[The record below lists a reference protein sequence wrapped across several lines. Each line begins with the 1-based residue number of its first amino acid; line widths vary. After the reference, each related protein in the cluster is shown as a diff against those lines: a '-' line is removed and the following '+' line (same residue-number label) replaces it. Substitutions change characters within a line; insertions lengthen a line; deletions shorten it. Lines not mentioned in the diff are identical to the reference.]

1 MSPFTQTHAS
11 PILGDRFMRRIL
23 VPLLLL
29 LLLPISAT
37 PQTPANAAPPSAES
51 AQLRATAQKL
61 LATGSTEDT
70 LKAADLLDKASQID
84 ARNAEILKTNLE
96 RQKLEQTSPAW
107 KSFVNDVGPFITI
120 LVLAGTF
127 IFNLIQAGI
136 NENHKREDEKRQRA
150 DKLQDIARQDIA
162 DAKKHDA
169 DELKRYT
176 DAAELIGQDEGI
188 SPAATLIRTFT
199 TEPYRSEARQLGR
212 DILLKTKSYDRFQDL
227 FRTVSEPVTQD
238 NLVQVIGLLRKVHEN
253 VGPLLTLYN
262 ESKDPTRLPAEQLA
276 DYKLLVSE
284 RTFLSVSVAAVLRQA
299 RDPATP
305 LDLSDLGF
313 DICDLTG
320 ADLRNATIANA
331 SWNRVN
337 LDGADLRGIADFQN
351 CWFYNTAW
359 WHASHIDKPL
369 LRFLAEKFPFA
380 EDQFPSSPQPISQ
393 KDYDENLARLQ
404 ALAG

>member
-1 MSPFTQTHAS
+1 
-11 PILGDRFMRRIL
+11 MRRIL
-23 VPLLLL
+23 APLLLL
-29 LLLPISAT
+29 LLLPICAIS
-37 PQTPANAAPPSAES
+37 QTPANYAPPSTES

-61 LATGSTEDT
+61 LATGTTDDT

-96 RQKLEQTSPAW
+96 RQKLEQTGPGW
-107 KSFVNDVGPFITI
+107 KSFVSDFGPFITV

-136 NENHKREDEKRQRA
+136 NENHKREDERRQRE

-176 DAAELIGQDEGI
+176 DAAELIGKDEGV

-199 TEPYRSEARQLGR
+199 TEPYRTEARQLGR
-212 DILLKTKSYDRFQDL
+212 SILLKTKSYDRFQDL
-227 FRTVSEPVTQD
+227 FSAVVEPVTQD
-238 NLVQVIGLLRKVHEN
+238 NLIQVIGLLRKVHED
-253 VGPLLTLYN
+253 VGPLLTKSWVNGTNDL
-262 ESKDPTRLPAEQLA
+262 T
-276 DYKLLVSE
+276 LLTPDEVAAYSLLTDE
-284 RTFLSVSVAAVLRQA
+284 RTYLSVRVASALHQP

-305 LDLSDLGF
+305 LDLSRLGF
-313 DICDLTG
+313 DTCSLAG
-320 ADLRNATIANA
+320 ADLRNATISPGA
-331 SWNRVN
+331 WNQVD
-337 LDGADLRGIADFQN
+337 LDGTDLRGITQFQN
-351 CWFYNTAW
+351 CWFYNTDW

-369 LRFLAEKFPFA
+369 LHYLAEKFPFTKG
-380 EDQFPSSPQPISQ
+380 QFPSSPQPISQ

-404 ALAG
+404 TLAQ